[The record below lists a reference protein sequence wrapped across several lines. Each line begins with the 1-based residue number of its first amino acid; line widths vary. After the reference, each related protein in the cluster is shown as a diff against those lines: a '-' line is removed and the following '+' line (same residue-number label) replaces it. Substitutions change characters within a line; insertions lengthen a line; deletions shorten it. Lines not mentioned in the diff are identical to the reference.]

1 MGARMR
7 WARAAACGVLLL
19 SAACGSPAVTT
30 PGGQSGPS
38 TGSETGKTGSASGTP
53 EASEG
58 SSAKP
63 GAATASVDKA
73 VAVDPPGK
81 LTDPLLSSDV
91 LVYSQDTLDESTVAK
106 IKAIRGVTKVELIS
120 MGSFY
125 VDDQEVTYA
134 AVDPASFRRFT
145 VQGTAQT
152 TAVWDRVAQGEIAVQ
167 PALGRRLEEDKGY
180 VRVGNEASS
189 PRIHIGAYAQILPPT
204 VARRIDA
211 VVNYK
216 WAAKLGMGEHNAMLV
231 AMGSR
236 SPQDIREQLK
246 QYAGSKASVQILGP
260 DLDINATQT
269 AYLTGGNVAAAVGSF
284 SYRANPDGTVL
295 PDASWVRA
303 NIRTEV
309 MPIIGSVTGHR
320 VMLPQL
326 RAALSEVVTRGLADK
341 IHTYDGC
348 YVPRFIA
355 KDPSRGLS
363 FHTFGTAI
371 DLNASTNYRGIPG
384 DIDRTV
390 VAIFKRWGFAWGGDW
405 NYTDPMHFELSKLVA
420 AR

>member
-1 MGARMR
+1 MVTHRR
-7 WARAAACGVLLL
+7 WARAAACGALLL
-19 SAACGSPAVTT
+19 TAACGSPATT
-30 PGGQSGPS
+30 GPDA
-38 TGSETGKTGSASGTP
+38 GKATPTSSASPAG
-53 EASEG
+53 
-58 SSAKP
+58 KP
-63 GAATASVDKA
+63 GKSTPSVDKD
-73 VAVDPPGK
+73 VALDPPGK

-106 IKAIRGVTKVELIS
+106 IKAIKGVTKVDLIS

-125 VDDQEVTYA
+125 ADDQEVTYA
-134 AVDPASFRRFT
+134 AVDPATFRRFT
-145 VQGTAQT
+145 MQGTAQT

-180 VRVGNEASS
+180 LRVGNEADS

-216 WAAKLGMGEHNAMLV
+216 WAPKLGMREHNAMIV

-236 SPQDIREQLK
+236 SPQDIRKQLK
-246 QYAGSKASVQILGP
+246 QYAGTKASVQILGP

-269 AYLTGGNVAAAVGSF
+269 AFLTGGSVAAAVGSF
-284 SYRANPDGTVL
+284 SYRANPDGTVV

-309 MPIIGSVTGHR
+309 MPIIGPVTGHR

-326 RAALSEVVTRGLADK
+326 KAALTEVVTRGLADK
-341 IHTYDGC
+341 IRTYNGC

-355 KDPSRGLS
+355 KDPARGLS

-371 DLNASTNYRGIPG
+371 DLNAATNYRGIPG

-390 VAIFKRWGFAWGGDW
+390 VTIFKRWGFAWGGDW
-405 NYTDPMHFELSKLVA
+405 NYTDPMHFELSKLVDV
-420 AR
+420 R

>member
-19 SAACGSPAVTT
+19 SAACGTPAATT
-30 PGGQSGPS
+30 SGAKSAPS
-38 TGSETGKTGSASGTP
+38 KGSSASAGDGSGTP
-53 EASEG
+53 GAPKGG

-63 GAATASVDKA
+63 GVATQSVDKA
-73 VAVDPPGK
+73 VAVDLPGK

-106 IKAIRGVTKVELIS
+106 IKAIRGVTKVEPIS

-180 VRVGNEASS
+180 VRVGNEDSS

-216 WAAKLGMGEHNAMLV
+216 WAEKLGMREHNAMLV

-236 SPQDIREQLK
+236 SPQDIRKQLK
-246 QYAGSKASVQILGP
+246 QYAGTKASVQILGP
-260 DLDINATQT
+260 DLDIKATQT
-269 AYLTGGNVAAAVGSF
+269 AFLTGGSVAAAVGSF
-284 SYRANPDGTVL
+284 SYKANPDGTVL
-295 PDASWVRA
+295 PDPAWVRA

-309 MPIIGSVTGHR
+309 MPIIGPVTGHR

-326 RAALSEVVTRGLADK
+326 RAALTEVLTRGLADK
-341 IHTYDGC
+341 IHSYDGC

-355 KDPSRGLS
+355 KDPARGLS

-390 VAIFKRWGFAWGGDW
+390 VSIFKRWGFAWGGDW
-405 NYTDPMHFELSKLVA
+405 NYTDPMHFELATLKE